1 MADAN
6 LKAPYSTTPTPPSP
20 SQRRAEITS
29 VLFKH
34 GQHALLYQL
43 SLVDFLPATL
53 RSRLSKYSLTATSL
67 TDDGEEVELKLPLP
81 HVVRVILEELGPT
94 FVKLGQVMSTRAD
107 ILPPA
112 YIQELSKLQEK
123 VTALDWIQ
131 MEPVLLDEWN
141 NKLRERNLGEPDAR
155 SARDIFMDFNPLPLA
170 AGSIGQVYTAKILDP
185 QTKQP
190 RSVIVKLQ
198 RPGVDGVVEADLA
211 LLREAVRAMSRYV
224 EWVRFYNLQEIIE
237 EFAGVIRGEM
247 DFSRE
252 GTNTEIIGHSLVKH
266 YAKQVSTPKVY
277 WDYSTH
283 RMLCLEFVDGAK
295 ISTLFPNYV
304 SPPGSPALLTL
315 SPEQKKLLAQTI
327 TNVFLQQI
335 FVDGFFHADPH
346 PGNIMVRWDWK
357 LNRPELVIIDFG
369 MVGRIDPRSRD
380 LLIDFLLAIVQFDA
394 SRATE
399 RILEYGQPS
408 RNIDRH
414 ALATELDH
422 LLRSV
427 LGKPIKEVEVG
438 QLLTQILNLMVQYR
452 VRMPPSFLMM
462 ARVFVTIEGI
472 NRQLDDEYMLIK
484 VAEPFIMQTL
494 TDQFFAQLNRQEL
507 ARTALD
513 WRNIAVRTPRQLDDI
528 LTQVNAGRLRFEHN
542 VIGHEQAT
550 HTFAVI
556 GNKIAFSLLVS
567 SMIVGAAIVMH
578 APTTYKLFGYPV
590 VSLVVFLVSALMAL
604 GLIISIMRSGT
615 LRQ

>member
-1 MADAN
+1 MAE
-6 LKAPYSTTPTPPSP
+6 LKPPLAAPTPA
-20 SQRRAEITS
+20 QRRSEIAS
-29 VLFKH
+29 ILFKH
-34 GQHALLYQL
+34 GLDTLLYQL

-53 RSRLSKYSLTATSL
+53 RGRLSKYSVTAKSV
-67 TDDGEEVELKLPLP
+67 TDEGDEVELKLPLP

-123 VTALDWIQ
+123 VTAIEWAL
-131 MEPVLLDEWN
+131 MEPVLMEEWN
-141 NKLRERNLGEPDAR
+141 GKLRERNLGEPEAR
-155 SARDIFMDFNPLPLA
+155 SARDIFLEFDPLPLA
-170 AGSIGQVYTAKILDP
+170 AGSIGQVYTAKVVDP
-185 QTKQP
+185 LTKQP
-190 RSVIVKLQ
+190 TKVIVKLQ
-198 RPGVDGVVEADLA
+198 RPGVDGTVEADLA
-211 LLREAVRAMSRYV
+211 LLRDFARTLAKNF
-224 EWVRFYNLQEIIE
+224 EWARFYNIQEIVE
-237 EFAGVIRGEM
+237 EFSGVIRGEM
-247 DFSRE
+247 DFTRE
-252 GTNTEIIGHSLVKH
+252 GTNTEIIGHALKKH
-266 YAKQVSTPKVY
+266 YAKQVSTPRVF
-277 WDYSTH
+277 WDYSSH
-283 RMLCLEFVDGAK
+283 RMLTLEFVDGAK
-295 ISTLFPNYV
+295 ISTLFPSYNP
-304 SPPGSPALLTL
+304 PPGTAATLNLTI
-315 SPEQKKLLAQTI
+315 EQKKLLAQTI

-484 VAEPFIMQTL
+484 VAEPFIMQTM

-507 ARTALD
+507 ARTAID

-542 VIGHEQAT
+542 VIGTEQIT
-550 HTFAVI
+550 RTLAVI
-556 GNKIAFSLLVS
+556 GNKISFSLLVS
-567 SMIVGAAIVMH
+567 SMIMGAAIVMH
-578 APTTYKLFGYPV
+578 APTTYRFMGYPV
-590 VSLVVFLVSALMAL
+590 VSLGIFTISALMAIW
-604 GLIISIMRSGT
+604 LIVAIYRSGT

>member
-1 MADAN
+1 V
-6 LKAPYSTTPTPPSP
+6 APPN
-20 SQRRAEITS
+20 A
-29 VLFKH
+29 
-34 GQHALLYQL
+34 
-43 SLVDFLPATL
+43 PA
-53 RSRLSKYSLTATSL
+53 
-67 TDDGEEVELKLPLP
+67 G
-81 HVVRVILEELGPT
+81 
-94 FVKLGQVMSTRAD
+94 
-107 ILPPA
+107 
-112 YIQELSKLQEK
+112 
-123 VTALDWIQ
+123 
-131 MEPVLLDEWN
+131 
-141 NKLRERNLGEPDAR
+141 
-155 SARDIFMDFNPLPLA
+155 
-170 AGSIGQVYTAKILDP
+170 
-185 QTKQP
+185 
-190 RSVIVKLQ
+190 
-198 RPGVDGVVEADLA
+198 
-211 LLREAVRAMSRYV
+211 
-224 EWVRFYNLQEIIE
+224 
-237 EFAGVIRGEM
+237 
-247 DFSRE
+247 
-252 GTNTEIIGHSLVKH
+252 
-266 YAKQVSTPKVY
+266 
-277 WDYSTH
+277 
-283 RMLCLEFVDGAK
+283 
-295 ISTLFPNYV
+295 
-304 SPPGSPALLTL
+304 LTL
-315 SPEQKKLLAQTI
+315 TTEQKKLLAATI

-394 SRATE
+394 ARATE

-438 QLLTQILNLMVQYR
+438 QLLQQILNLMVQYR

-484 VAEPFIMQTL
+484 VAEPFIMQTM

-507 ARTALD
+507 ARTAID

-542 VIGHEQAT
+542 LLGIEQMQRTIAI
-550 HTFAVI
+550 I

-567 SMIVGAAIVMH
+567 SMIMGAAIVMH

-590 VSLVVFLVSALMAL
+590 MSLAIFVVSALMAI
-604 GLIISIMRSGT
+604 GLIVSIMRSGT
-615 LRQ
+615 LKQ